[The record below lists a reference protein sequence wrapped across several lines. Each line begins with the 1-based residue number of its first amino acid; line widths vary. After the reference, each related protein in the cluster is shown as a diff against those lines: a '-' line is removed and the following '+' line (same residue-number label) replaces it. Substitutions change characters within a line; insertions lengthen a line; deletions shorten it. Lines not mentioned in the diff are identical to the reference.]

1 MSKNK
6 EHKNTL
12 YKKKLK
18 IDESIITNFK
28 IIKIKSKQ

>member
-1 MSKNK
+1 MNK
-6 EHKNTL
+6 KKEYKNTL

-18 IDESIITNFK
+18 IVESIITNFK